1 MAYRYRLELVLKYRR
16 DLEEMAQQKFAR
28 QQVILDT
35 QQKRL
40 EDLRLERRRMMA
52 DFELRKAETIL
63 APLFAAFVESLSFRE
78 SDIESQ
84 AEVVKAQQKVV
95 AEAREELAEKMK
107 KRKVL
112 EKARERDY
120 QKYVQEEVRQD
131 QKENDEMMVL
141 RYGRRNGLGK

>member
-16 DLEEMAQQKFAR
+16 DLEELAQQKFAR
-28 QQVILDT
+28 QQVLLDA

-40 EDLRLERRRMMA
+40 EDLRLERRTMMA
-52 DFELRKAETIL
+52 DFERRKAEPIL
-63 APLFAAFVESLSFRE
+63 APLFSAFVENLHFKE
-78 SDIESQ
+78 GDIDAQ
-84 AEVVKAQQKVV
+84 AEVVRVQQQAV

-112 EKARERDY
+112 EKVRERDY
-120 QKYVQEEVRQD
+120 QKHVQEEVRKD

-141 RYGRRNGLGK
+141 RHGRRRGLGK